1 MTLTMDL
8 GVSHISKD
16 KYLANSSSKRTG
28 RVAMNCF
35 MHLCTH
41 STNSS
46 IENHAIVYMVY
57 IGGFGWIVNTIKKIC
72 FRWRTH
78 CYAGDTIELHCHG
91 VAPPQTTHF

>member
-1 MTLTMDL
+1 MDL
-8 GVSHISKD
+8 RVSHISKD

-57 IGGFGWIVNTIKKIC
+57 IVIKLRVVFKK
-72 FRWRTH
+72 
-78 CYAGDTIELHCHG
+78 L
-91 VAPPQTTHF
+91 PQTKSYLFLHRFEYIDITVLLENGMNGA